1 MDQLRKDGYALGR
14 GRAEAQRLVER
25 DVQRRRI
32 LMRGAILVQWRR
44 RSLWKLRLGSAAK
57 GPWARLFSRYL
68 LSHMRAPRH
77 GREVDSAKDPTRP
90 PSPRAK
96 LHATPLK
103 HRMSDMYVRWLRPRA
118 QSVPPPSDL
127 LAASAPPSR
136 SGPNGHSHHRGN
148 SHSGFFDG
156 IYRSCQVCSLMVLS
170 EWVRGT
176 TRLLVHVHVC
186 MRRRERLLA
195 EWPTL
200 SQIDSSSAV

>member
-118 QSVPPPSDL
+118 QSVPPRSALYSPLPL
-127 LAASAPPSR
+127 LHPGQGRTGTPIIVATAIPVSSTESIDHAKCA
-136 SGPNGHSHHRGN
+136 HSW
-148 SHSGFFDG
+148 S
-156 IYRSCQVCSLMVLS
+156 
-170 EWVRGT
+170 
-176 TRLLVHVHVC
+176 
-186 MRRRERLLA
+186 
-195 EWPTL
+195 
-200 SQIDSSSAV
+200 